1 MSRIPHRSK
10 KTAAKYVERRALV
23 ERLLRERPACEACA
37 TYRNYT
43 RPGLFMVWASE
54 DIHELISRGRGGDIL
69 DENNLLAVCRPCHTW
84 ITDNPSEAEFCGLA
98 LPSWATD
105 EIKQEAADRRLRFA
119 NGESL
124 EKPSWF

>member
-10 KTAAKYVERRALV
+10 KTAAKYVERRILV
-23 ERLLRERPACEACA
+23 DRLLTERPACEACA
-37 TYRNYT
+37 TYRNYQ
-43 RPGLFMVWASE
+43 GGALYMVWASE

-69 DENNLLAVCRPCHTW
+69 DEANLLAVCRPCHTW
-84 ITDNPSEAEFCGLA
+84 ITSHPQEAEFLGLA

-105 EIKQEAADRRLRFA
+105 EIKQEAASRRELFA
-119 NGESL
+119 NGEAL